1 VNEVNVNDNGSKQHQ
16 AERDKASDEQEQ
28 AANNL
33 EYGDDVKVV
42 AQEKRLGEVS
52 GQRWLRWRHRDE
64 MQKDV
69 GTEHDEN
76 ESEKDSGND
85 GGDFHARIVR

>member
-1 VNEVNVNDNGSKQHQ
+1 MNQVNVHNDWSEQNQ
-16 AERDKASDEQEQ
+16 AERDKASDQKEQ

-69 GTEHDEN
+69 RTEHDEN
-76 ESEKDSGND
+76 ESEKDPGYD